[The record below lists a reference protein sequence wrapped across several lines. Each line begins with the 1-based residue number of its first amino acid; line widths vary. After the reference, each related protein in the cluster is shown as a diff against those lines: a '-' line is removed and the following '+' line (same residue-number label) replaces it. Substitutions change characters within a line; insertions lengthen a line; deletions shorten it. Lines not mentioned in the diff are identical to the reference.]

1 MTQRSG
7 RTGRLRLTRTT
18 TAAALGA
25 AVLLA
30 ACGGRSDEKG
40 TAQSGKPI
48 VWAVNADVTGLDPHN
63 NGQDTTRNI
72 LSFVYQHLVTLAD
85 GVHLSPELAKSYRQ
99 VSPTVYEFT
108 LRSGVK
114 FSNGRAMTAADVVGS
129 FERILSEKEASY
141 LRGRL
146 TAVKSVKALD
156 AQTVE
161 FRLSRPYSDLLPALT
176 DPAAVVL
183 PMKELDAGTFDP
195 TKALMG
201 TGPYMAARH
210 QQGNSWTFTKN
221 PYYWEPGLPKVG
233 QVRIVVLPDEGTQVA
248 ALRSGAANIATF
260 SNSGAPKLV
269 AGVPGVR
276 TVSQESSKYYV
287 LVLNKLRSPQL
298 KSTQTRQGVNLA
310 VDRSQI
316 RSVALDG
323 VGSVVGP
330 APGLPESCPVSSL
343 PFSKA
348 DATKAVQTLQA
359 GGRPSTPLNLIYD
372 TVIPD
377 QAGIA
382 QVIKSQLARVG
393 VAVNLRPLPDG
404 QYLKDLVGGDFDL
417 GLTYYGSGADPYFS
431 LINWDPELTTFTAKF
446 NAPIPEVETALP
458 LIASASGQTRRS
470 AIDKVCV
477 AIDEDSGQIPLVSK
491 TLTIA
496 WNKTR
501 LDADIL
507 GAENGTNPLRNI
519 ARYTTK

>member
-7 RTGRLRLTRTT
+7 RTGRLRPIRMT
-18 TAAALGA
+18 TAAALGVA
-25 AVLLA
+25 ALLA
-30 ACGGRSDEKG
+30 ACSGRANEQNTSQAG
-40 TAQSGKPI
+40 RPI

-63 NGQDTTRNI
+63 NGQDVTRNI
-72 LSFVYQHLVTLAD
+72 LSLVYQHLVTLSD
-85 GVHLSPELAKSYRQ
+85 GVHIGPELAKSYRQ
-99 VSPTVYEFT
+99 VSPTVYDFT
-108 LRSGVK
+108 LRPGVR
-114 FSNGRAMTAADVVGS
+114 FSNGRAMTADDVAGS

-156 AQTVE
+156 AHTVE
-161 FRLSRPYSDLLPALT
+161 FRLSRPYSGLLPALT
-176 DPAAVVL
+176 ESAAVVL

-201 TGPYMAARH
+201 TGPYTASRH

-269 AGVPGVR
+269 AGLPGVR

-287 LVLNKLRSPQL
+287 LVLNKLRSQL

-316 RSVALDG
+316 ASVALDG

-348 DATKAVQTLQA
+348 DAAKATRALQA
-359 GGRPSTPLNLIYD
+359 GGRPSTSLNLIYD

-377 QAGIA
+377 MAGIA

-393 VAVNLRPLPDG
+393 VKVNLRPLPDG
-404 QYLKDLVGGDFDL
+404 QYLKDLVGGDFDM
-417 GLTYYGSGADPYFS
+417 GLTFYGSGADPYFS
-431 LINWDPELTTFTAKF
+431 LINWDPELTAFTAKF
-446 NAPIPEVETALP
+446 NTPIPEVDTTLP
-458 LIASASGQTRRS
+458 LIASASGQARRS
-470 AIDKVCV
+470 AIDKVCA
-477 AIDEDSGQIPLVSK
+477 AIDNDSGQIPLVSK

-496 WNKTR
+496 WNATR
-501 LDADIL
+501 LDADVL
-507 GAENGTNPLRNI
+507 RAENGTDPLRDI
-519 ARYTTK
+519 AGYTTR